1 MFLTAENY
9 YSLEADKYYLSV
21 SQYKNFITCE
31 AKTLAQLKGEY
42 ISQPSDAML
51 VGSYVDAWCEGTLDK
66 FKEEHPEIYRYQN
79 KGKGLL
85 AKFSIAEDCIK
96 AIQDDI
102 NLSTYLTGQKQVI
115 FTADLFGVPWKIKMD
130 NYNPEVGFFSDL
142 KVMANLYDKF
152 WNKELQV
159 YESFIEHYK
168 YNFQMC
174 VYAMIEKLATGRED
188 FLEPY
193 LVVVTKQQPCDK
205 AIYNGFLSDMQ
216 AVMWHIEEHLPRI
229 MALKEGR
236 EEPIPC
242 GKCEYCRSVK
252 TAEIMDHH
260 YLLG

>member
-1 MFLTAENY
+1 MFITAENY
-9 YSLEADKYYLSV
+9 YSTEADKYYLSV
-21 SQYKNFITCE
+21 SQYKSFCECE
-31 AKTLAQLKGEY
+31 AKAVAKLHGYKT
-42 ISQPSDAML
+42 PTSDAML

-66 FKEEHPEIYRYQN
+66 FKEEHPEIYNSRS
-79 KGKGLL
+79 KEKVLL
-85 AKFSIAEDCIK
+85 AKFSVADECIK

-130 NYNPEVGFFSDL
+130 NYNPEAGFFSDL

-152 WNKELQV
+152 WNKETQI

-193 LVVVTKQQPCDK
+193 LVVVTKQNPPDK

-229 MALKEGR
+229 IALKEGR

-242 GKCEYCRSVK
+242 GRCEYCRSVK
-252 TAEIMDHH
+252 TAEVIDYH